1 MHILL
6 KIHIV
11 FPLVSVFTHRSK
23 TIYKFLHMK
32 LEYMEPLPL
41 LSVEYIKTFFFRL
54 DHDHSDYTFFV
65 FYAIKYRAVKLKC
78 STK

>member
-1 MHILL
+1 
-6 KIHIV
+6 
-11 FPLVSVFTHRSK
+11 
-23 TIYKFLHMK
+23 MK